1 MFLYRILWGFWHFE
15 SRRISPNLNPKFRF
29 QPRCGQ
35 AATWSEVTFTGTAP
49 TVRRAHTAVWSE
61 AANGMYIFGGTDGWV
76 LNDLYFFDRQAP
88 ESIEVG
94 KASEQFLLGVP
105 KTLGFKFS
113 GDRINIKHQ
122 LSSAV
127 ISPAILAHIFC
138 VHFIF
143 TTLLALRLRNL
154 VNIVL
159 CSGGAA
165 WATLQSRVCF
175 RTFWTGQLV

>member
-1 MFLYRILWGFWHFE
+1 MVRSHLQRDGPDGSLISH
-15 SRRISPNLNPKFRF
+15 RRVERSCQWDVHLRRYARLLAPS
-29 QPRCGQ
+29 PRCCG
-35 AATWSEVTFTGTAP
+35 
-49 TVRRAHTAVWSE
+49 RAKVESPSTQKRPE
-61 AANGMYIFGGTDGWV
+61 LCQGL
-76 LNDLYFFDRQAP
+76 LNDLHFFDRQAP

-113 GDRINIKHQ
+113 GDRRNIKHQ